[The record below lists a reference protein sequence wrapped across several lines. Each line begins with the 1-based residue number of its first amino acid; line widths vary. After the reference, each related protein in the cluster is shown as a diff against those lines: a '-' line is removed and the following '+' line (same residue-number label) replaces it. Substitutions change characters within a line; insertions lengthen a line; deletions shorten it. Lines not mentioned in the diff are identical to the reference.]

1 MMTWGVAQSEL
12 PPVLESI
19 RQRMGEGG
27 SVVGV
32 LLALL
37 GVGLIFV
44 IAYALTRGQARLRRR
59 EWKDDPRAL
68 FQDLMS
74 ALRLD
79 RDQQS
84 HLRSLASSE
93 RLIHPSVILIS
104 EKVFDEAV
112 SHAKADDSDAA
123 ALQRI
128 RASLFPA
135 SPSARAGA
143 S

>member
-1 MMTWGVAQSEL
+1 MMTRWVAQSEL
-12 PPVLESI
+12 PPILESI

-37 GVGLIFV
+37 GVGMIFV

-74 ALRLD
+74 VLRLD
-79 RDQQS
+79 RDQQAR
-84 HLRSLASSE
+84 LRSLAASE

-104 EKVFDEAV
+104 EKVFDDAV
-112 SHAKADDSDAA
+112 GHAKANDSDAA
-123 ALQRI
+123 VLQRI
-128 RASLFPA
+128 RSALFPG

-143 S
+143 P

>member
-1 MMTWGVAQSEL
+1 MMTGWVAQSDL

-27 SVVGV
+27 SVGGV

-44 IAYALTRGQARLRRR
+44 IAYALTRGQTRLRRR

-84 HLRSLASSE
+84 RLRSLASSE

-123 ALQRI
+123 VLQRI
-128 RASLFPA
+128 RSALFPG
-135 SPSARAGA
+135 SPSSPSRTR
-143 S
+143 